1 MNHSSVNDLV
11 RDRIRRL
18 RTSRGIGV
26 TELAAKAGIP
36 VSSYASL
43 ERGAY
48 RLTLDNLFRILGAL
62 DVGIEDVWPVES
74 VGVRVTDEALYL
86 KRIQEFRLSEV
97 VSLSGADGCAL
108 FAVREGRCSVVSS
121 LHLTDVQLDRLVL
134 YLEQGQ
140 QLGVGLWKERR
151 YRGIRFHFFLKAESC
166 PEFVQTML
174 DVYMINWC
182 ALFGAE
188 LTRSQ

>member
-48 RLTLDNLFRILGAL
+48 RLTLEGESYRAPREASDAAQS
-62 DVGIEDVWPVES
+62 PV
-74 VGVRVTDEALYL
+74 VRSARTKKYD
-86 KRIQEFRLSEV
+86 
-97 VSLSGADGCAL
+97 D
-108 FAVREGRCSVVSS
+108 
-121 LHLTDVQLDRLVL
+121 HTT
-134 YLEQGQ
+134 
-140 QLGVGLWKERR
+140 W
-151 YRGIRFHFFLKAESC
+151 
-166 PEFVQTML
+166 
-174 DVYMINWC
+174 
-182 ALFGAE
+182 
-188 LTRSQ
+188 